1 MDRNSCVAPVLNV
14 FRSPPIFL
22 RHMNRESCCSRAW
35 VRTHFFFL
43 DVYNFSRYAVLPG
56 HEHKACTCTQPACSW
71 TDQTNFSAIV
81 IPYNNIPYSSLSDIH
96 SCSSH
101 VRVQATITS
110 IENHR
115 IILSPNP
122 QEFQQSSLDFDYA
135 IYALGS
141 HLPSPIDLWNYQ
153 KEGGMKSSLE
163 PPGIPKYG
171 GTKSEGVTSLRE
183 RQKRVEAATSV
194 LVVGGGALGIR
205 KLRHYT
211 TKDAFDGYIY
221 IEFASDIAAVYPQ
234 KRVTLLHS
242 RHRLL
247 PKFDDTVHEEG
258 ESCVL
263 DIE

>member
-1 MDRNSCVAPVLNV
+1 M
-14 FRSPPIFL
+14 F
-22 RHMNRESCCSRAW
+22 
-35 VRTHFFFL
+35 TTFL
-43 DVYNFSRYAVLPG
+43 DMLFSPVMNIKHVRALNQHALGRIKLNFLLL
-56 HEHKACTCTQPACSW
+56 
-71 TDQTNFSAIV
+71 V

-96 SCSSH
+96 SRSSH
-101 VRVQATITS
+101 IRVQATITS

-153 KEGGMKSSLE
+153 QGGMKSSLE
-163 PPGIPKYG
+163 PPGIPQYRG
-171 GTKSEGVTSLRE
+171 MKSEGVSSLRE
-183 RQKRVEAATSV
+183 RQKRVETATSV

-205 KLRHYT
+205 KLHHYT
-211 TKDAFDGYIY
+211 TEDAFDGYLY